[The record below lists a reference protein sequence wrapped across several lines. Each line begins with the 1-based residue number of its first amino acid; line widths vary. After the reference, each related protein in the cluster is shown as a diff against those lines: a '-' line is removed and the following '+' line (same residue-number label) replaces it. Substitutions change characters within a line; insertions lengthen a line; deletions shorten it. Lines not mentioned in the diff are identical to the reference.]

1 MPKRL
6 NDLKRFRHDEAA
18 KQIADLFEA
27 AKAAATEPDIA
38 RRLSAQNVFAM
49 LPKGNTN
56 LTNAIAAVEE
66 KVLTFDPDPGIR
78 EQARKI
84 AWQCFEQS
92 FAVDSIKKPQSE
104 PCLDRLTQSLKTLPK
119 FEP

>member
-1 MPKRL
+1 MP
-6 NDLKRFRHDEAA
+6 KRFRHAETA
-18 KQIADLFEA
+18 KQIAGLFET
-27 AKAAATEPDIA
+27 AKAAATEPNIES
-38 RRLSAQNVFAM
+38 RRSAQNVFAM
-49 LPKGNTN
+49 LPKGDTK
-56 LTNAIAAVEE
+56 LTTAIAAVEE
-66 KVLTFDPDPGIR
+66 KVAAYDPDPAIR

-92 FAVDSIKKPQSE
+92 LAVDSVKPQTE